1 MKALASIDDD
11 DVPAHHHG
19 VGNYVWKCRWFLTI
33 LFEKAS
39 YLSYGFGMET
49 DMDMILD
56 DVCGKEQEDD
66 PTIDAPS
73 PINNFW
79 YLYGIPIYVA

>member
-33 LFEKAS
+33 LFEKAP

-49 DMDMILD
+49 DTDMID
-56 DVCGKEQEDD
+56 R
-66 PTIDAPS
+66 S
-73 PINNFW
+73 
-79 YLYGIPIYVA
+79 YVGME